1 MKGFIITSVLFIIM
15 IVLIGANYAYINSVA
30 DSLLD
35 IVLEISPS
43 PSKENQEII
52 NKLQEKFQSSKMLL
66 GISISTKDIESLSDC
81 IDSVSSANQA
91 GDEAR
96 LPTEIELL
104 KNAIETIRKLE
115 RFSVENI
122 I

>member
-15 IVLIGANYAYINSVA
+15 IVLIGANCAYVNNVA
-30 DSLLD
+30 DSLLG

-52 NKLQEKFQSSKMLL
+52 NELQEKFQSSKMLL

-81 IDSVSSANQA
+81 IDSVSSANKA

-115 RFSVENI
+115 RFSVDNI